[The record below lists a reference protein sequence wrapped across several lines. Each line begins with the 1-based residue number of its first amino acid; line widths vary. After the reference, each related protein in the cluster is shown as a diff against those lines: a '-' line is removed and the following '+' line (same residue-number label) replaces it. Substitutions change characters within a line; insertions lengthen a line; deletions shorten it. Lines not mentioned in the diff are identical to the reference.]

1 MSLSPKHLQQ
11 RWSSVHQGAD
21 QAIEWINEVRPNA
34 LRLDN
39 EADDLILSLRRIR
52 NQAYRLGTVAAQPMT
67 VGFFGLSQAGKSYL
81 ISTLAA
87 GSNGKLE
94 THLAG
99 QRLDF
104 LTHINPPGGGKE
116 ATGLVTRFSRTAK
129 PGSNDFPLEL
139 KLFSEIELVK
149 LLANSFFNDFNPEKV
164 QYRFDSLAITKTLLE
179 LDEQRQEEKV
189 AGVDEDDVVSLWD
202 YLKDNFP
209 ASLSALGKSYWS
221 TTIELAPW
229 LSVKNRSRLF
239 SIFWGEIPELTAT
252 YLELTQTLAALENA
266 SRVFAPLEVLV
277 RQSEGG
283 LSQADSIMNVDM
295 IERLGSDSDL
305 TAHVRPFVGRKL
317 RVPVEVSLAQLAV
330 LTAELVFPLLEATA
344 EPLFEKVDLLD
355 FPGYRGRLSVE
366 SLDDVRRAVN
376 SDQAS
381 PVAQLLLRGKVAYLF
396 ERYTDSQEM
405 NVLIVCTPANKQS
418 DVTSVG
424 PVLSRWIERTQGADP
439 QQRAKRKPGL
449 LWAITMFDMRISADL
464 DKEEDLL
471 RIGWGNGGM
480 MKMCMLERFGQYP
493 WLQEW
498 LPERPF
504 ANTFLVR
511 KPRMKVT
518 FLDLDSDNQEISITT
533 SSAASLAMMRRTF
546 RMDETV
552 QRHIA
557 EPAEAWDAMM
567 ALNDGGMKRIADYLR
582 EVALPEVKLQRISE
596 QLDEAIHLINNRLGR
611 WCQRDGADAIEKKR
625 QVARQIYSSLWPR
638 RPLIGELLWHM
649 QLPEER
655 LRELYLRVH
664 EDESSP
670 KSKADTAAD
679 TSSAADQQ
687 SLEEADGALN
697 LGHGLEDDEGFDLFG
712 EVVPLNKPITAKAT
726 AARAAS
732 TPNTGSDAQFAQAVL
747 REWISH
753 LRHLPENQPLMTFL
767 GFEKAAIEA
776 LIDELIIAASRL
788 GIQTELLGILT
799 RTEQTGTRREQL
811 AGRQVLSAHT
821 VLGNFIAWLGF
832 TEQSGQPR
840 PASRVRPGTSLFQ
853 APSPLAEREL
863 PQLTEKPV
871 DYSRHYIGDWLVGL
885 AQLAE
890 DNAGHSAGLE
900 ISAQQNQA
908 LIQVLDSFQAAP
920 AAADENG

>member
-11 RWSSVHQGAD
+11 RWSSVHQGAH

-52 NQAYRLGTVAAQPMT
+52 NQAYRLGSVAAQPMT

-94 THLAG
+94 TQLAG

-116 ATGLVTRFSRTAK
+116 ATGLVTRFSRTAR

-149 LLANSFFNDFNPEKV
+149 VLANSFFNDFNPEKV
-164 QYRFDSLAITKTLLE
+164 QYRFDSLAITKMLLE
-179 LDEQRQEEKV
+179 LDEQRQEEKIS
-189 AGVDEDDVVSLWD
+189 GVDEDDVVSLWD

-209 ASLSALGKSYWS
+209 ASLASLGKSYWS
-221 TTIELAPW
+221 TAIELAPW
-229 LSVKNRSRLF
+229 LTVDNRSRLF
-239 SIFWGEIPELTAT
+239 SIFWGEIPELTAA
-252 YLELTQTLAALENA
+252 YLELAHTLAALEDA
-266 SRVFAPLEVLV
+266 PRVFAPLDVLV
-277 RQSEGG
+277 RQVEGG

-305 TAHVRPFVGRKL
+305 KVHVRPFVGRKL

-344 EPLFEKVDLLD
+344 EPLFETVDLLD

-366 SLDDVRRAVN
+366 SLEDVRRAVN

-439 QQRAKRKPGL
+439 LQRANRKPGL

-480 MKMCMLERFGQYP
+480 MKMCMLERFGQYS

-498 LPERPF
+498 LPDRPF
-504 ANTFLVR
+504 SNTFLVR

-518 FLDLDSDNQEISITT
+518 FLDLDSSNSEMGITT
-533 SSAASLAMMRRTF
+533 SAAASLAMMRRTF

-552 QRHIA
+552 QRHIS

-567 ALNDGGMKRIADYLR
+567 ALNDGGMKRMADYLR
-582 EVALPEVKLQRISE
+582 EVALPEVKLQRIYE
-596 QLDEAIHLINNRLGR
+596 QLDDAIHLIENRLGR

-625 QVARQIYSSLWPR
+625 QVARQIYRSLWPR
-638 RPLIGELLWHM
+638 RALIGELLWHM

-655 LRELYLRVH
+655 LRELYLRAH
-664 EDESSP
+664 EDESAP
-670 KSKADTAAD
+670 KAKTASAANTPTAASEEI
-679 TSSAADQQ
+679 TE
-687 SLEEADGALN
+687 EEADGALN
-697 LGHGLEDDEGFDLFG
+697 LGQGLEEDEGFDLFG
-712 EVVPLNKPITAKAT
+712 EVLPPKPVNLNTG
-726 AARAAS
+726 RSSAAS
-732 TPNTGSDAQFAQAVL
+732 LPHTGSDTQFAQAVL

-767 GFEKAAIEA
+767 GFEQASIEA

-788 GIQTELLGILT
+788 GIQTELLRTLT
-799 RTEQTGTRREQL
+799 GSEQTGTRREQL
-811 AGRQVLSAHT
+811 VGRQVLNAQT

-840 PASRVRPGTSLFQ
+840 PSSRVAPGTRLFQ
-853 APSPLAEREL
+853 APPPLADGEL
-863 PQLTEKPV
+863 PQLPEKPV
-871 DYSRHYIGDWLVGL
+871 DYSRQYIGDWLVGL

-908 LIQVLDSFQAAP
+908 LIEVLDSFQATPTATK
-920 AAADENG
+920 AAN

>member
-1 MSLSPKHLQQ
+1 MSLSPKYLQQ
-11 RWSSVHQGAD
+11 RWSTVHQGAQ

-94 THLAG
+94 THLGG

-116 ATGLVTRFSRTAK
+116 ATGLVTRFSRTAR
-129 PGSNDFPLEL
+129 PGSNEFPLEL
-139 KLFSEIELVK
+139 KLFTEIELVK

-164 QYRFDSLAITKTLLE
+164 QYRFDSLAITKRLLE
-179 LDEQRQEEKV
+179 LDEQRQAQPV
-189 AGVDEDDVVSLWD
+189 PGVSEDDVVSLWD

-209 ASLSALGKSYWS
+209 ASLAALGKSYW
-221 TTIELAPW
+221 TTAIELAPW
-229 LSVKNRSRLF
+229 LTVEDRSRLF
-239 SIFWGEIPELTAT
+239 SIFWGEIPELSAA
-252 YLELTQTLAALENA
+252 YLELARTLATLENA

-277 RQSEGG
+277 RKSEGG

-305 TAHVRPFVGRKL
+305 QAHVRPFVGRKL

-344 EPLFEKVDLLD
+344 EPLFENVDLLD
-355 FPGYRGRLSVE
+355 FPGYRGRLAVE
-366 SLDDVRRAVN
+366 SIDDVRRAVN
-376 SDQAS
+376 SDTAS

-424 PVLSRWIERTQGADP
+424 PVLSRWIERTQGVDP
-439 QQRAKRKPGL
+439 QQRAQRKPGL

-480 MKMCMLERFGQYP
+480 MKMCMLERFGQYS

-498 LPERPF
+498 LPNRPF

-518 FLDLDSDNQEISITT
+518 FLDLDSNNLEIGITT
-533 SSAASLAMMRRTF
+533 SAAASLAMMRRTF

-552 QRHIA
+552 LRHIA
-557 EPAEAWDAMM
+557 DPVEAWDAMM
-567 ALNDGGMKRIADYLR
+567 GLNDGGMQRMADYLR
-582 EVALPEVKLQRISE
+582 QVALPEVKLQRIGE
-596 QLDEAIHLINNRLGR
+596 QLDEAIHLIDNRLGR

-625 QVARQIYSSLWPR
+625 QIARQIYRSLWPR
-638 RPLIGELLWHM
+638 RALFGELLWHM
-649 QLPEER
+649 QLPEEH
-655 LRELYLRVH
+655 LRELYLRTH
-664 EDESSP
+664 DEPLST
-670 KSKADTAAD
+670 KTNIEAD
-679 TSSAADQQ
+679 TST
-687 SLEEADGALN
+687 EEETEETTDVALN

-712 EVVPLNKPITAKAT
+712 EVVPLNKPIKAKNN
-726 AARAAS
+726 AAREATVS
-732 TPNTGSDAQFAQAVL
+732 HSGSDAQFAQSVL

-767 GFEKAAIEA
+767 GFDQAAIEA
-776 LIDELIIAASRL
+776 LIDEIIVAASRL
-788 GIQTELLGILT
+788 GVQSELLRTLT
-799 RTEQTGTRREQL
+799 GTEQVGTRREQL
-811 AGRQVLSAHT
+811 AGRQVLSAQT

-832 TEQSGQPR
+832 TDPSQQPR
-840 PASRVRPGTSLFQ
+840 PASRVVPGANLFQ
-853 APSPLAEREL
+853 APPTLADGEL
-863 PQLTEKPV
+863 PQLPEKPV
-871 DYSRHYIGDWLVGL
+871 DYSRQYIGDWLVGL

-890 DNAGHSAGLE
+890 NNAGHSAGLE
-900 ISAQQNQA
+900 ISAQQNQV
-908 LIQVLDSFQAAP
+908 LIQVLDGLHEAP
-920 AAADENG
+920 DSAEAN